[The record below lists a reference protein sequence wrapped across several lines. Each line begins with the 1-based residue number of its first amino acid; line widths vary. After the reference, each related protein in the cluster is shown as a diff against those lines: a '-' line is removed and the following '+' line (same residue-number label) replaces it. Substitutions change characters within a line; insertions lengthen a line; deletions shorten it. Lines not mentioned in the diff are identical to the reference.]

1 MDPETLA
8 QQLESQDFDY
18 YMDKMLDKVPET
30 IDQREGS
37 IIYDALAPAASVMA
51 EQALQMATIVR
62 QTYTATAIGEFLDP
76 RAIEHGTTRQVATA
90 TQALAKFTDS
100 GGQPVTSVHV
110 GDQFASLG
118 DEPIFYHVQTINTD
132 LTAILIADVVGTGP
146 NSYRGQVLPVTP
158 NDSLS
163 WAEIIDVPVPARD
176 AETDDHLRERLLSP
190 DAYNAYGGN
199 VADYQEMLS
208 KIEDVGAGQIY
219 PAWQGGGTVKLVI
232 VNNDL
237 RAASATLIK
246 SVKETIDPSDASGE
260 GYGLAPIGHQVTVVA
275 PIELAIDIATT
286 VEVDS
291 QITVATV
298 QRQIESGIADYFKQR
313 RTDWDNVDKTTGR
326 GYKLT
331 IYRAQI
337 LTEIMK
343 VAGVVNASLPRLNA
357 SDSDVV
363 MVFNNN
369 VSQLPVVGT
378 VTLNG

>member
-1 MDPETLA
+1 MNPETLA
-8 QQLESQDFDY
+8 TQLESQDFDY
-18 YMDKMLDKVPET
+18 YMDKMLDRVPET
-30 IDQREGS
+30 TDQREGS

-76 RAIEHGTTRQVATA
+76 RAIEHGTTRQTATA

-118 DEPIFYHVQTINTD
+118 DEPIFYHVQAINAD
-132 LTAILIADVVGTGP
+132 LTGVLVADVVGTGP

-363 MVFNNN
+363 MVFNND

>member
-1 MDPETLA
+1 MNPETLA
-8 QQLESQDFDY
+8 TQLESQDFDY
-18 YMDKMLDKVPET
+18 YMDKMLDRVPET
-30 IDQREGS
+30 TDQREGS

-76 RAIEHGTTRQVATA
+76 RAIEHGTTRQTATA
-90 TQALAKFTDS
+90 TQALAKFTD
-100 GGQPVTSVHV
+100 GDGQPVTSVHV

-118 DEPIFYHVQTINTD
+118 DEPIFYHVQVINAD
-132 LTAILIADVVGTGP
+132 LTGVLVADVVGTGP

-190 DAYNAYGGN
+190 DAYNSYGGN
-199 VADYQEMLS
+199 ISDYQDMLS

-237 RAASATLIK
+237 RAASSTLLK

-260 GYGLAPIGHQVTVVA
+260 GYGLTPIGHQVTVVA
-275 PIELAIDIATT
+275 PTELVIDVATT
-286 VEVDS
+286 VDVDS
-291 QITVATV
+291 QITVAAV
-298 QRQIESGIADYFKQR
+298 QTQIESGIADYFKQR

-343 VAGVVNASLPRLNA
+343 VAGVVNASLPRLNGT
-357 SDSDVV
+357 DSDVV
-363 MVFNNN
+363 MTFNNET
-369 VSQLPVVGT
+369 SQLPVVGT